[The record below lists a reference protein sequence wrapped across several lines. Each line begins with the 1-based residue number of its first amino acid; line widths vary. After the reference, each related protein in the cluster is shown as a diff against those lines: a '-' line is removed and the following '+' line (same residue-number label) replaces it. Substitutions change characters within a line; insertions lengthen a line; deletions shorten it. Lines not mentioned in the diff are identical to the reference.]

1 MRVNR
6 IQPAQGLKVGAGSDI
21 RPMANDS
28 AKPSRPRGDER
39 FFLAAAGTMGLVV
52 VAGFTN
58 LVLQGTTTFA
68 APWPVHLHAV
78 VFMGWVGIFM
88 AQVWMATRGP
98 LALHRR
104 LGWISVAYIPV
115 ILVLGTAT
123 IIRMLRLGTTPPM
136 WTPRYFFVMNMMALI
151 GFAILSIAG
160 IRMRRRTDWHRRL
173 MLCAM
178 AALVITA
185 FNRLMPVSLLF
196 AVMSLASAI
205 AILLFPI
212 AGMIADRRRTGRIHP
227 AWLWGFGV
235 WVLTG
240 VTTETLGLSGMAAAA
255 VHAITAG
262 SPGAQRAR

>member
-1 MRVNR
+1 M
-6 IQPAQGLKVGAGSDI
+6 QPAQELTLSVRSDT
-21 RPMANDS
+21 RLMTNES
-28 AKPSRPRGDER
+28 GEPSRPRGDER
-39 FFLAAAGTMGLVV
+39 FFLAAAGTMCLVV
-52 VAGFTN
+52 IAGFTN
-58 LVLQGTTTFA
+58 LLLQGITTFA

-88 AQVWMATRGP
+88 AQVWIATRGLLP
-98 LALHRR
+98 LHRR
-104 LGWISVAYIPV
+104 LGWISVAYIPL

-123 IIRMLRLGTTPPM
+123 IVRMLRLGTTPPM
-136 WTPRYFFVMNMMALI
+136 WTPSYFFVMNMMALI

-160 IRMRRRTDWHRRL
+160 ICMRRRTDWHRRL

-178 AALVITA
+178 AALIITA

-196 AVMSLASAI
+196 AVMSLVSAI
-205 AILLFPI
+205 AILVFPI

-235 WVLTG
+235 LVLNG
-240 VTTETLGLSGMAAAA
+240 VTTETLGRSGIAAAA